1 MYDLKEQLDDVQENE
16 NLETSHADRLGD
28 RSYYSGRL
36 TDSILSTKTS
46 YIPTDSLF

>member
-1 MYDLKEQLDDVQENE
+1 MYDLKEQMEEVQDNETLEN
-16 NLETSHADRLGD
+16 SHVDRLGD
-28 RSYYSGRL
+28 RSYYNGRL

>member
-1 MYDLKEQLDDVQENE
+1 MYDLKELEDEVQSNDDFEN
-16 NLETSHADRLGD
+16 SHANRLGD

-36 TDSILSTKTS
+36 TDNILSTKTS